1 MPVSACAKSHETL
14 ILKPKAAKAKGK
26 AEKLVRV
33 YEKGLELIQAMAEG
47 MTDDDLMGIVDSF
60 KRKRL
65 GLSDSQTLEDKYNR
79 LERDTGWIAC
89 TEHV

>member
-1 MPVSACAKSHETL
+1 
-14 ILKPKAAKAKGK
+14 
-26 AEKLVRV
+26 
-33 YEKGLELIQAMAEG
+33 MAEG

-79 LERDTGWIAC
+79 LERVIPGWIAC